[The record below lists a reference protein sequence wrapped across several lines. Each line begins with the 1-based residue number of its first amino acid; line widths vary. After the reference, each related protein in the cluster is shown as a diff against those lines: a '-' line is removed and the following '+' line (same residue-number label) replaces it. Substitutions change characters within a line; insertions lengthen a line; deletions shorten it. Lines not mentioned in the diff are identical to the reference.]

1 MAYLL
6 AADVGGTKTLMQL
19 SSVEGDVVA
28 SQRYVSADY
37 QNFEQIL
44 TDFLGQL
51 DRQYSIDVACL
62 AVAGPVTKKRANVTN
77 LPWQIE
83 ADELAATYAIGK
95 VILCNDFEAVGYGVE
110 ALEEK
115 DLLTLHAGQPAPGPR
130 ALIGAGTGLGQAYL
144 LEQADGWQV
153 IATEG
158 GHTDFAPTD
167 RVQVRLLEHLFE
179 RFGHVSYERL
189 VSGSGVVTIY
199 NFLRDYLQYEE
210 DPECRLAMVKNDA
223 ANVISE
229 FGRKGEPLAQEAMRL
244 FFSIYGAQAGNLALT
259 VMPKAGLYIAGG
271 IAAKNLELLEQPEFM
286 QAFLNKG
293 RMQPLLENIPVKVI
307 LQAEVGLNGAR
318 LLAAKAMYN

>member
-6 AADVGGTKTLMQL
+6 AADIGGTKTLIQL
-19 SSVEGDVVA
+19 SAVAGDVIA
-28 SQRYVSADY
+28 SERYVSADY
-37 QNFEQIL
+37 QSFEQIL
-44 TDFLGQL
+44 SAFLASL
-51 DRQYSIDVACL
+51 DRQYQIGVACL
-62 AVAGPVTKKRANVTN
+62 AIAGPVSGANAKVTN
-77 LPWQIE
+77 LPWEIQ
-83 ADELAATYAIGK
+83 ADDVATAFDFGK
-95 VILCNDFEAVGYGVE
+95 VILCNDFEAIGYGIE

-115 DLLTLHAGQPAPGPR
+115 DLLTLHAGKPASGPR

-144 LEQADGWQV
+144 VEQSGAWQV

-167 RVQVRLLEHLFE
+167 RTQVRLLEQLFD

-189 VSGSGVVTIY
+189 VSGSGLEAIY
-199 NFLRDYLQYEE
+199 HFLRDYRQYEE
-210 DPECRLAMVKNDA
+210 DPDCRLAMVKADA

-229 FGRKGEPLAQEAMRL
+229 FAHKGEPLAKEAMAL

-271 IAAKNLELLEQPEFM
+271 IAAKNLHQLEQSDFM

-293 RMQPLLENIPVKVI
+293 RMQTLLENIPVKVI

>member
-1 MAYLL
+1 MKYLL
-6 AADVGGTKTLMQL
+6 AADIGGTKTLMQL
-19 SSVEGDVVA
+19 CSAVGDIV
-28 SQRYVSADY
+28 SHQRYVSVDY
-37 QNFEQIL
+37 QSFEQIL
-44 TDFLGQL
+44 SDFIGQL
-51 DRQYSIDVACL
+51 DGQYLIEVACL
-62 AVAGPVTKKRANVTN
+62 AIAGPVTDQRANVTN

-95 VILCNDFEAVGYGVE
+95 VILCNDFEAVGYGVD
-110 ALEEK
+110 ALEDE
-115 DLLTLHAGQPAPGPR
+115 DLLTLHAGKPAPGPR

-144 LEQADGWQV
+144 FEQSDGWRV

-158 GHTDFAPTD
+158 GHADFAPTD

-189 VSGSGVVTIY
+189 LSGSGLVTIY

-210 DPECRLAMVKNDA
+210 DPDCRLAMVNTDA
-223 ANVISE
+223 ANIISE
-229 FGRKGEPLAQEAMRL
+229 FGRKGEPLAEEAMRL
-244 FFSIYGAQAGNLALT
+244 FFTIYGAQAGNLALT

-293 RMQPLLENIPVKVI
+293 RMQPLLENIPVKLI
-307 LQAEVGLNGAR
+307 LQAEVGLIGAR
-318 LLAAKAMYN
+318 LLATKAMYN